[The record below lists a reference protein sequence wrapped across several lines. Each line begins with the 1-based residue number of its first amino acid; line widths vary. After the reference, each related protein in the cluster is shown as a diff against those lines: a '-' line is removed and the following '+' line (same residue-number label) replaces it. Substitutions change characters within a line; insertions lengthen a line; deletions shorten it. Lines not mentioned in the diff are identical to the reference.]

1 MARRF
6 VRDAKGRFAGKGF
19 SGQTGGRGARL
30 KSGKGN
36 TRDTGGAR
44 ATVGTGK
51 PKGTVSG
58 TKVGRSSDSAERM
71 IKRDI
76 AAKKKSKSEG
86 QQYADT
92 QAKAKASRKAET
104 TKRLESFNQKTQ
116 ARLDTQTKPPI
127 ANKISKSP
135 RQLNKDEKIARDVMT
150 DKRFKSDRQ
159 RVTEMQRRGVKPGT
173 DVVGLVAN
181 VRSKQGGG
189 TTSKIKPAVSNA
201 REAATNRLKIKT
213 ATRRKLKTDRSSV
226 VPANPTARRV
236 QGVRPSSTVARAP
249 RAKGN
254 APATVANRVSRKA
267 AVNKANLKNIQRA
280 EQTGAR
286 QGSQYQRALKSSATL
301 DRAQNFLKTGK
312 LPGKDNS
319 IKAQRSLKAA
329 NARVNAKRAARQS
342 GDTAS
347 VNVPMKGRRGKQL
360 DASIS
365 RNVRQ
370 QKATARA
377 ESKDRNRQF
386 KADQS
391 KAKQL
396 RGKYGNQLAQDF
408 AVKSG
413 QKVSAVKAAI
423 KTMPPSRQ
431 VTLLTKA
438 GREQRAK
445 ANFARTSD
453 TRNKPGSTMIRRPTQ
468 KMTRGNLRAEKA
480 MEFYRDPKGALK
492 SVNKKR
498 SGFKMPRGMR
508 K

>member
-76 AAKKKSKSEG
+76 AAK
-86 QQYADT
+86 
-92 QAKAKASRKAET
+92 
-104 TKRLESFNQKTQ
+104 
-116 ARLDTQTKPPI
+116 
-127 ANKISKSP
+127 
-135 RQLNKDEKIARDVMT
+135 
-150 DKRFKSDRQ
+150 
-159 RVTEMQRRGVKPGT
+159 
-173 DVVGLVAN
+173 
-181 VRSKQGGG
+181 
-189 TTSKIKPAVSNA
+189 
-201 REAATNRLKIKT
+201 
-213 ATRRKLKTDRSSV
+213 
-226 VPANPTARRV
+226 
-236 QGVRPSSTVARAP
+236 
-249 RAKGN
+249 
-254 APATVANRVSRKA
+254 
-267 AVNKANLKNIQRA
+267 
-280 EQTGAR
+280 
-286 QGSQYQRALKSSATL
+286 
-301 DRAQNFLKTGK
+301 
-312 LPGKDNS
+312 
-319 IKAQRSLKAA
+319 
-329 NARVNAKRAARQS
+329 RAARQS

-396 RGKYGNQLAQDF
+396 RAKYESNLATSF
-408 AVKSG
+408 SAKSG
-413 QKVSAVKAAI
+413 KSVTEIKSAIRGMAPSKQIKVL
-423 KTMPPSRQ
+423 TM
-431 VTLLTKA
+431 A
-438 GREQRAK
+438 GREQRAQ
-445 ANFARTSD
+445 ANKARTAD
-453 TRNKPGSTMIRRPTQ
+453 TRNIPGSKMIRRPSSKTMRSNFVASRAIDYYANPT
-468 KMTRGNLRAEKA
+468 KALREV
-480 MEFYRDPKGALK
+480 K
-492 SVNKKR
+492 SNKP
-498 SGFKMPRGMR
+498 GFRMPRGFR

>member
-76 AAKKKSKSEG
+76 AAK
-86 QQYADT
+86 
-92 QAKAKASRKAET
+92 
-104 TKRLESFNQKTQ
+104 
-116 ARLDTQTKPPI
+116 
-127 ANKISKSP
+127 
-135 RQLNKDEKIARDVMT
+135 
-150 DKRFKSDRQ
+150 
-159 RVTEMQRRGVKPGT
+159 
-173 DVVGLVAN
+173 
-181 VRSKQGGG
+181 
-189 TTSKIKPAVSNA
+189 
-201 REAATNRLKIKT
+201 
-213 ATRRKLKTDRSSV
+213 
-226 VPANPTARRV
+226 
-236 QGVRPSSTVARAP
+236 
-249 RAKGN
+249 
-254 APATVANRVSRKA
+254 
-267 AVNKANLKNIQRA
+267 
-280 EQTGAR
+280 
-286 QGSQYQRALKSSATL
+286 
-301 DRAQNFLKTGK
+301 
-312 LPGKDNS
+312 
-319 IKAQRSLKAA
+319 
-329 NARVNAKRAARQS
+329 RAARQS

-396 RGKYGNQLAQDF
+396 RGKYGDQLAQDF

>member
-1 MARRF
+1 MARRY

-36 TRDTGGAR
+36 IRDTGGAR

-86 QQYADT
+86 QKYADT
-92 QAKAKASRKAET
+92 QAQSKAARKAET
-104 TKRLESFNQKTQ
+104 TKRLEAFNKKTQ

-189 TTSKIKPAVSNA
+189 TTSKIKPAISNA

-236 QGVRPSSTVARAP
+236 QGVRLGSTVARAP

-342 GDTAS
+342 SDTAS
-347 VNVPMKGRRGKQL
+347 VNIPMKGRRGKQL

-377 ESKDRNRQF
+377 ESKARNRQF

-396 RGKYGNQLAQDF
+396 RAKYESNLATSF
-408 AVKSG
+408 SAKSG
-413 QKVSAVKAAI
+413 KSVTEIKSAIRGMAPSKQIKVL
-423 KTMPPSRQ
+423 TM
-431 VTLLTKA
+431 A
-438 GREQRAK
+438 GREQRAQ
-445 ANFARTSD
+445 ANKARTAD
-453 TRNKPGSTMIRRPTQ
+453 TRNIPGSKMIRRPSSKTMRSNFVASRAIDYYANPT
-468 KMTRGNLRAEKA
+468 KALREV
-480 MEFYRDPKGALK
+480 K
-492 SVNKKR
+492 SNKP
-498 SGFKMPRGMR
+498 GFRMPRGFR